1 MKWIRFPG
9 AHHTDDR
16 FGDIYEQHYGAVY
29 NYVYRILLHRQNTE
43 DVVSETFFKAMRA
56 FHRYDAKKATVLGWL
71 CGIAHNCAIDF
82 LRAQAVRASQSLDEL
97 MERDDLPADARDEW
111 ADSEAEFEAW
121 EILRQLRVQERE
133 LLTLRYWMGL
143 SDKEIGQRLGVTEK
157 AVSARFHRVLEKCR
171 KLVNQT

>member
-9 AHHTDDR
+9 THDTGDR

-43 DVVSETFFKAMRA
+43 DVVSKTFFKAMEA
-56 FHRYDAKKATVLGWL
+56 FSRYNEKKASVLGWL

-82 LRAQAVRASQSLDEL
+82 LRSQAVRGTLSLDEL
-97 MERDDLPADARDEW
+97 DLPADTRDAW
-111 ADSEAEFEAW
+111 ADSETESEAW
-121 EILRQLRVQERE
+121 DILRQLRPPERE
-133 LLTLRYWMGL
+133 LLTMRYWLGL
-143 SDKEIGQRLGVTEK
+143 SDREIGQRLGVNEK